1 VTLIGAYKGPL
12 IRRAGRFEYDALF
25 DAEIVIGH
33 RAVPYLKGQVL
44 HSVSPAATPDD
55 PWSFRSCERPRV
67 KIETNQWKIN

>member
-1 VTLIGAYKGPL
+1 MTTLDQTG
-12 IRRAGRFEYDALF
+12 RADLNDDALF

-67 KIETNQWKIN
+67 KIENQSVEN